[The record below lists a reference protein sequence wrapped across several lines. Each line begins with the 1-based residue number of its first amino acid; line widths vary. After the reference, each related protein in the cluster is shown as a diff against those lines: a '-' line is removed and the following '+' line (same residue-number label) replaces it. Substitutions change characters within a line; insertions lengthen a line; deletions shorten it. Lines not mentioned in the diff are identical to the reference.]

1 MTKYNEHITIDG
13 NDYKNLI
20 LNAAKC
26 LEDNKD
32 EINELNVFPVPDGD
46 TGSNMSMTVAN
57 AAKELLKADNMPLD
71 EAAEKTAK
79 AMLHGARGNSGVIVS
94 LLFRGIAKASSPP
107 A

>member
-32 EINELNVFPVPDGD
+32 EINELNV
-46 TGSNMSMTVAN
+46 
-57 AAKELLKADNMPLD
+57 
-71 EAAEKTAK
+71 
-79 AMLHGARGNSGVIVS
+79 
-94 LLFRGIAKASSPP
+94 SSPILVIP
-107 A
+107 SEILTSLIPLQISNHGIFSSFEYV